1 MGQQITVTE
10 LPGSTDAVRQYVL
23 NRSITG
29 MKTERYPNRE
39 AVAGDRPPDLI
50 ARRLFELGASTVT
63 VYSNIVTVEM
73 DPAGWV
79 EASPKVLESLEFLF
93 RYYGDDAGWSWD
105 ARGLPEI
112 PSPVQ

>member
-1 MGQQITVTE
+1 VGQQITVTE
-10 LPGSTDAVRQYVL
+10 FPGSTDAVRQYVL

-29 MKTERYPNRE
+29 MKTERYPNRD
-39 AVAGDRPPDLI
+39 AAPGDRPPDVI
-50 ARRLFELGASTVT
+50 ARRLFDLGASTVT

-73 DPAGWV
+73 APDAWA
-79 EASPKVLESLEFLF
+79 EASPQVLEALEYLF